1 MDYLDFDLQILPGT
15 GRDYPVAVL
24 RSPAGEARAIM
35 QFPFDQLALE
45 SRLDKLQ
52 IALLRSGGKRRSVPS
67 PEEQAVQD
75 FGKTLFNAVFSG
87 EIRSCYDV
95 SDERAARED
104 RGLRLRL
111 RIEDPK
117 LATLPWEYMYDARR
131 GEYICL
137 SRNTPVVR
145 YLDLPQATQS
155 LQVKPPLRILGMIA
169 NPSDLGPLDVD
180 REKARVEQAVADLRA
195 RDLVEVHW
203 LEGQTWQDL
212 QKAMRGGPWHI
223 FHFVGHGGFDAG
235 ADEGLVA
242 LVGENGRAQYLHA
255 TQLGRLLA
263 DHRSL
268 RLVVLNACEGAR
280 GGEDVFSGTAS
291 ILVRRG
297 IPAVLAMQYEI
308 TDGAAIEFARA
319 FYEALGDGLPVDAAA
334 GEARKAV
341 SLTIANTVE
350 WGTPVLYMRTPDG
363 VLFDMATAVAPL
375 KSPPVLEE
383 QLVKPVSVKPPEPVQ
398 MTPAQTAAQ
407 PVPASIA
414 RQSVPSSQPITRLKL
429 ACRARW
435 LWPILRRSGWAGS
448 ACCRF
453 SHRNA

>member
-117 LATLPWEYMYDARR
+117 LATLPWEYLYDARR

-137 SRNTPVVR
+137 SRHTPVVR

-169 NPSDLGPLDVD
+169 SPSDLGPLDVD

-203 LEGQTWQDL
+203 LEGQTWQDV
-212 QKAMRGGPWHI
+212 QKAMRGGPWHV
-223 FHFVGHGGFDAG
+223 FHFVGHGGFDVG

-242 LVGENGRAQYLHA
+242 LTGEDGRAHYLHA

-363 VLFDMATAVAPL
+363 VLFNMATAAAPL

-383 QLVKPVSVKPPEPVQ
+383 QLVKPVPVKPPGPVQ
-398 MTPAQTAAQ
+398 MTLGKDRGAAR
-407 PVPASIA
+407 A
-414 RQSVPSSQPITRLKL
+414 RQQRPAVCAVVTANRAPATGAKAAVAL
-429 ACRARW
+429 AG
-435 LWPILRRSGWAGS
+435 RRRDGWT
-448 ACCRF
+448 CWQ
-453 SHRNA
+453 